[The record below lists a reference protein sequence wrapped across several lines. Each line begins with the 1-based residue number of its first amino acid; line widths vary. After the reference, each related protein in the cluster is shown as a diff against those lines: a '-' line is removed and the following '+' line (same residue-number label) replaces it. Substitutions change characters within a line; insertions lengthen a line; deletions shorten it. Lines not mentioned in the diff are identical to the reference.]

1 MAQLEEAKH
10 KIEKYTEIMNSKEK
24 YIKNLKGKQKKD
36 LLKINELH
44 QKELVKY
51 KKVIFDLKEAYEY
64 EKKIYGNLQEKNRL
78 QLKNME
84 KVWNEA
90 EVQTESL
97 SQESECEG
105 ENIKIVRNFKFQ
117 NFALIFII
125 FRVIVYLWV
134 KIGMQT
140 IENNK
145 LKQENIEIIKN
156 YASLQEQYSICKE
169 KYNSLKV
176 KFKYA
181 EEVKEKYRNLY
192 KSLNLK

>member
-24 YIKNLKGKQKKD
+24 YITNLKGKQKKD
-36 LLKINELH
+36 LFKINELH

-97 SQESECEG
+97 SQESECDG
-105 ENIKIVRNFKFQ
+105 EDIKIVKIFKFH
-117 NFALIFII
+117 NLALIFII
-125 FRVIVYLWV
+125 FRAIVYLWV
-134 KIGMQT
+134 KIGIQT

-145 LKQENIEIIKN
+145 LKQENSEIIKN
-156 YASLQEQYSICKE
+156 YASLQEQYAICKE

-176 KFKYA
+176 KFEYA